1 MMRWIVMLGAVL
13 LLAHYPSHAP
23 AVLLLL
29 GAAALVIWLCSGPAG
44 SSVYHGHGLSRQD
57 AAFHEAGH
65 VVVARHRGASD
76 IAAWVGEDGA
86 GITRANERGTVDHAV
101 ILAAGQAAA
110 SRFLLPNP
118 RGCQQ
123 DAAELE
129 QICLELGISPRDVRR
144 IADRE
149 VAAHAREIRN
159 VAERLNR
166 RGSLR

>member
-1 MMRWIVMLGAVL
+1 MRWFIVAAVL
-13 LLAHYPSHAP
+13 LLVRYPSHAP

-29 GAAALVIWLCSGPAG
+29 GAAALVIWLCSGRAG

-65 VVVARHRGASD
+65 VVVARYRGASD
-76 IAAWVGEDGA
+76 IAAWVSEDGA
-86 GITRANERGTVDHAV
+86 GITRANERSTIDHAI
-101 ILAAGQAAA
+101 ILAAGQEAA

-129 QICLELGISPRDVRR
+129 QVCRELDISPLDVRR
-144 IADRE
+144 IARRE
-149 VAAHAREIRN
+149 VAAHAREIRSI
-159 VAERLNR
+159 AERLNR
-166 RGSLR
+166 RGYLS